1 MESKRAPV
9 SSPESTSGSPN
20 VAPKH
25 ADVDTDAK
33 TSKSKKTSLPVGA
46 VLNTQLHTE
55 TKDTFSDTPK
65 SEKDG
70 WNIESLLG
78 GHEQKTAPEEERSPE
93 PLTDD
98 EAREVIQ
105 DYIEDRSE
113 AVDAELADTDE
124 ESPLAEIVSAN
135 QVLLDKLREQAT
147 ASEKPADAIIEDAT
161 QSTIQEL
168 RLEQDGLNNEVEG
181 PLHRTPEEPLR
192 TTVRRKEAAI
202 ASILEETPEDKDER
216 VSQAVS
222 SPPPPPIPP
231 SRTEFSAPDDPTPE
245 SSDSTDFTSEAPM
258 PFSDDLA
265 REVQAAHSSHEAQ
278 PVATPNTSPER
289 PENPGFTR
297 GDVARGVLVGGVAGY
312 MIGRHGGRKRAEAKA
327 RPVHAEMT
335 KEIASLQQKIAQNEQ
350 IVRSMAAQ
358 KTARSQAEKT
368 KPQPAFD
375 GEKLNAGWPAP
386 ARPIETSVKK
396 TTPHESPAKPSNT
409 NETSAVPLVAAATHE
424 KSDLGRAPNTNESSD
439 KPRIQPSQ
447 EQVRAVRPI
456 EKLPIEDVLVLAK
469 VVKIEGKTLDTYYK
483 QGQLTESDVRK
494 VLIEHRRTG
503 RPERA
508 FYRQI
513 NAHEHQRNYSTP
525 ESKLASRKVGHA
537 SPASIMQQPTS
548 LTKSESSASSTF
560 TEAIREA
567 HPLSTDKIHAD
578 NTPRVGMTVTF
589 GIVVLI
595 IFAFFLTRIIL
606 K

>member
-9 SSPESTSGSPN
+9 SSPESTAGSPDA
-20 VAPKH
+20 APKH
-25 ADVDTDAK
+25 ANVDADAK
-33 TSKSKKTSLPVGA
+33 TSKSKKTSLPAGA
-46 VLNTQLHTE
+46 ILNAQLHTE
-55 TKDTFSDTPK
+55 AKDASSGGLKP
-65 SEKDG
+65 EKDG

-78 GHEQKTAPEEERSPE
+78 GHEQKSTPEEERSPE

-168 RLEQDGLNNEVEG
+168 HLEQGESNNETEES
-181 PLHRTPEEPLR
+181 LHRTPEEPLR
-192 TTVRRKEAAI
+192 ATVRRKEAAI
-202 ASILEETPEDKDER
+202 ASILTEESPEDTDELITP
-216 VSQAVS
+216 VE
-222 SPPPPPIPP
+222 PPPPTPP
-231 SRTEFSAPDDPTPE
+231 SRTEFNTPDGFTPE
-245 SSDSTDFTSEAPM
+245 SSSSTPEAPM

-265 REVQAAHSSHEAQ
+265 REVHATHSSHEVQ
-278 PVATPNTSPER
+278 PAATPQASPEHTGSA
-289 PENPGFTR
+289 GFTR

-312 MIGRHGGRKRAEAKA
+312 MVGRHSGRKRTEVKA
-327 RPVHAEMT
+327 RPVHLEMT

-350 IVRSMAAQ
+350 VVRSLAAQ

-375 GEKLNAGWPAP
+375 GEKLNAEWPLPAKSAKAP
-386 ARPIETSVKK
+386 IKK
-396 TTPHESPAKPSNT
+396 KTPHESLAKPLNI
-409 NETSAVPLVAAATHE
+409 NEVSVVPLAVAATHE
-424 KSDLGRAPNTNESSD
+424 KTILDRASNNNESSSRA
-439 KPRIQPSQ
+439 RIQPSQ

-456 EKLPIEDVLVLAK
+456 EKLSVEDVLVLAES
-469 VVKIEGKTLDTYYK
+469 VKIEGKTLDTYYRH
-483 QGQLTESDVRK
+483 GQLTETDVRK

-513 NAHEHQRNYSTP
+513 SAHERHRSHGTAEYMATSQEVRNTRSAPVRHQAVTADPTQST
-525 ESKLASRKVGHA
+525 SS
-537 SPASIMQQPTS
+537 TS
-548 LTKSESSASSTF
+548 QTF
-560 TEAIREA
+560 TEAIREV

-578 NTPRVGMTVTF
+578 NTPRIGLTVTL
-589 GIVVLI
+589 GIVILI
-595 IFAFFLTRIIL
+595 IFAFFLMRIIL
-606 K
+606 R

>member
-1 MESKRAPV
+1 MESKRAPA
-9 SSPESTSGSPN
+9 SSPESTSGFPDA
-20 VAPKH
+20 APKH
-25 ADVDTDAK
+25 VTVDADAK
-33 TSKSKKTSLPVGA
+33 TSKSKKTSLPAGA
-46 VLNTQLHTE
+46 ILNTQLHTE
-55 TKDTFSDTPK
+55 SKDVSTDTPK

-78 GHEQKTAPEEERSPE
+78 GHEQKTTPEEDQNPE

-113 AVDAELADTDE
+113 AVDAELSDTEE

-135 QVLLDKLREQAT
+135 QVLLDKLREQVT
-147 ASEKPADAIIEDAT
+147 AGEKPADAIIEEAT

-168 RLEQDGLNNEVEG
+168 RLEQGGSNDNEE

-202 ASILEETPEDKDER
+202 ASILTEEAPEDTDELAT
-216 VSQAVS
+216 AVG
-222 SPPPPPIPP
+222 PPPPTPP
-231 SRTEFSAPDDPTPE
+231 SRTEFGMSDDSTPE
-245 SSDSTDFTSEAPM
+245 SSGSTDSTSETPM

-265 REVQAAHSSHEAQ
+265 REVYAAHSSHEAQ
-278 PVATPNTSPER
+278 PVATPSTSPER
-289 PENPGFTR
+289 TESPGFTR

-312 MIGRHGGRKRAEAKA
+312 MIGRHSGRKRAEAKA

-350 IVRSMAAQ
+350 IVRSLAAQ

-375 GEKLNAGWPAP
+375 GEKLNAGWPSPAKKAEAP
-386 ARPIETSVKK
+386 TKK
-396 TTPHESPAKPSNT
+396 STPHESLAKPLNT
-409 NETSAVPLVAAATHE
+409 NEASAMPLATAATHE
-424 KSDLGRAPNTNESSD
+424 KTAFNRTFNNNESSSR
-439 KPRIQPSQ
+439 PRIQPSQ

-469 VVKIEGKTLDTYYK
+469 AVKIEGKTLDTYYK
-483 QGQLTESDVRK
+483 QGQLTETDVRK
-494 VLIEHRRTG
+494 ILIEHRRTG

-513 NAHEHQRNYSTP
+513 NAHEHQRSYDTP
-525 ESKLASRKVGHA
+525 EKNKPASRELHR
-537 SPASIMQQPTS
+537 T
-548 LTKSESSASSTF
+548 SSASDARQQMPDTTKAENSASQTF
-560 TEAIREA
+560 TEAIREV
-567 HPLSTDKIHAD
+567 HPVSTDKIHAD
-578 NTPRVGMTVTF
+578 NTPRVGMIVTV
-589 GIVVLI
+589 GIVILI

-606 K
+606 R